1 MQTGLRIIV
10 TALALSLTAP
20 VAHAGGDVVTGWFGG
35 QTVNYI
41 DQGLAKDGSKNG
53 ASEIYLIGGNRIYQA
68 NVLGTVQGEP
78 GFNPHWDL
86 NIVHT
91 APGITVRQILDSGL
105 ASSRFATEGVMF
117 DDARNVLEAQNR
129 GLVRI
134 DEPGLIVLCPVV
146 SDNKTPKAES
156 FLMLTEGSSF

>member
-1 MQTGLRIIV
+1 MKTGFRIFAA
-10 TALALSLTAP
+10 ALALALTAP

-41 DQGLAKDGSKNG
+41 DQGLAKNSSKNG
-53 ASEIYLIGGNRIYQA
+53 ASQIYLIGGNRVYQP
-68 NVLGTVQGEP
+68 NVLGAVQGEP
-78 GFNPHWDL
+78 GFNPHWNL

-91 APGITVRQILDSGL
+91 APGVTVRQILDSGL
-105 ASSRFATEGVMF
+105 ASSHFAFEGVLF
-117 DDARNVLEAQNR
+117 DDARNVLEAKNR

-146 SDNKTPKAES
+146 SDNKTPKTET
-156 FLMLTEGSSF
+156 FLFLTDGSTF